1 MPTFSIDPIKLRQ
14 RERALNPHV
23 PKPDQRR
30 LRVYAYDPTL
40 GSQLRTFRLNEAI
53 QSVRWEALAP
63 GPVGEY
69 LEVIDV
75 DPASRACYAPVDL
88 QNPYLIA
95 QDGLEPSETNPRFH
109 QQMVYAVASR
119 TIEIFER
126 ALGRVALWAPQ
137 EVKPTTPGGHV
148 SFNYVQRLRIYP
160 HALRDQNA
168 FYSPAKKALLLGYFN
183 AVPSDPQDNTPGAL
197 VFACLSHDIVAHE
210 TTHALL
216 DGLHRRYTE
225 ATNPDV
231 LAFHEGFADLVALFQ
246 HFSLPEALRFQ
257 ISEARG
263 DLRRQTL
270 LGQLAVQFGHA
281 TGGHGALRDAI
292 GEYDTD
298 GTWRPHQRST
308 ADYPNAQAA
317 GEPHALGAILVA
329 AVFDAFLQ
337 IYAAR
342 TEDLIRIATGGTGV
356 LTGAPTSELVER
368 LADEA
373 AKAAGHVLDMC
384 IRALDYCPPVD
395 ITFSDYL
402 RAIVTA
408 DTDLAAQDPLGYRI
422 AFVEAFRARGI
433 TPADVRSVSA
443 STLVWEPPPEPLPGL
458 KQILRKMKLY
468 WDASSDRRKAYD
480 HSRENAFKFWEW
492 LQSPA
497 VSDDD
502 LALLGLVRDAAAV
515 TFTDD
520 DGTETKGTLHRF
532 EVHSVRPARRI
543 GPDRTARNDLIVEIT
558 QSWHA
563 DDASLLM
570 PPFRAGCT
578 LVIDLDR
585 SHVSYLVRKRA
596 KAGRFSAQAA
606 FRAAAAQA
614 SSGTYFSP
622 ASEAEPFAALHRG
635 EA

>member
-1 MPTFSIDPIKLRQ
+1 MPTSSPDPIRARQ
-14 RERALNPHV
+14 RERALNPPT

-53 QSVRWEALAP
+53 QSVRWEPLAP

-95 QDGLEPSETNPRFH
+95 QDGLEPSETDPRFH

-119 TIEIFER
+119 TIELFER
-126 ALGRVALWAPQ
+126 ALGRVALWAPRALADQ
-137 EVKPTTPGGHV
+137 SLE
-148 SFNYVQRLRIYP
+148 YVQRLRIYP

-168 FYSPAKKALLLGYFN
+168 FYSPSKKALLLGYFN
-183 AVPSDPQDNTPGAL
+183 ALPDDPQDNTPGAL

-257 ISEARG
+257 ISEVRG

-292 GEYDTD
+292 GGYDAD

-308 ADYPNAQAA
+308 TDYPTAQAA

-356 LTGAPTSELVER
+356 LTGAPTAELVER

-408 DTDLAAQDPLGYRI
+408 DTDLAPQDPFGYRI

-443 STLVWEPPPEPLPGL
+443 STLVWEPPPLPLSGL
-458 KQILRKMKLY
+458 KQILRRMKLH
-468 WDASSDRRKAYD
+468 WDAASDRRKAYD
-480 HSRENAFKFWEW
+480 QSNENAKTLWHW
-492 LQSPA
+492 LQTS
-497 VSDDD
+497 VSDDE
-502 LALLGLVRDAAAV
+502 LAVLGLVRDAAAL
-515 TFTDD
+515 TFKDD
-520 DGTETKGTLHRF
+520 DGTETKGSLHRF
-532 EVHSVRPARRI
+532 EVHSLRPARRI

-570 PPFRAGCT
+570 PVFRAGCT
-578 LVIDLDR
+578 LVIDLDAGR
-585 SHVSYLVRKRA
+585 ASYLVRKRA
-596 KAGRFSAQAA
+596 KPGRFFAQTA
-606 FRAAAAQA
+606 FQAAAALGA
-614 SSGTYFSP
+614 DGTYFDP
-622 ASEAEPFAALHRG
+622 AREAEPFAALHRG